1 MHMFSERLQIL
12 VSPEQRL
19 RLEAEAASRGVSV
32 ASVIRDAVDERLRG
46 PTREQRL
53 AAVERAAGRQAEYV
67 PIEELNHLI
76 ASQYDEEWID
86 ELVAEGSRSADS
98 T

>member
-1 MHMFSERLQIL
+1 
-12 VSPEQRL
+12 
-19 RLEAEAASRGVSV
+19 
-32 ASVIRDAVDERLRG
+32 
-46 PTREQRL
+46 
-53 AAVERAAGRQAEYV
+53 VERAAGRQAEYV

>member
-12 VSPEQRL
+12 VSPEQRR
-19 RLEAEAASRGVSV
+19 RLEAEAASRGTSV

-46 PTREQRL
+46 PTPAQRL
-53 AAVERAAGRQAEYV
+53 AAVERAASRQAEYV
-67 PIEELNHLI
+67 PIEELNRLI

-86 ELVAEGSRSADS
+86 ELVAEGGRSADS